1 MDYQFLKIT
10 VADSI
15 AEVELH
21 RPEKANALDENAFH
35 EITRAFEDLDERPEV
50 RAIVL
55 SGAGKHFC
63 AGIDLSLLMGL
74 NALVKESCEGRKRER
89 LRKLVLRLQE
99 PMNAVAA
106 CRKPVLAAVHGGCIG
121 AGLDLAAACDMRYAT
136 EDGYFTIKEIDMGMV
151 ADLGVLQRLPGIIS
165 DGMLREMAYTGR
177 KVGGAE
183 ATRIGLANRSF
194 PDRESMMEA
203 VRGIAATIAAKSPLS
218 IRGSKEI
225 INYGRDHSI
234 ADGLNYIATWNA
246 AMILSEDLMEA
257 GQAAASGKQPQF
269 RD

>member
-1 MDYQFLKIT
+1 MEYQFLKIT
-10 VADSI
+10 IADGI
-15 AEVELH
+15 AEVELN
-21 RPEKANALDENAFH
+21 RPEKANALDENAFN
-35 EITRAFEDLDERPEV
+35 EIARAFEELDDQPEV
-50 RAIVL
+50 RVVIL

-74 NALVKESCEGRKRER
+74 NELVKESCEGRKRER
-89 LRKLVLRLQE
+89 LRKLVFRLQE

-106 CRKPVLAAVHGGCIG
+106 CRKPVLAAIHGGCIG
-121 AGLDLAAACDMRYAT
+121 GGLDLAAACDMRYTT

-177 KVGGAE
+177 KVHGPE
-183 ATRIGLANRSF
+183 ATRIGLANQSF
-194 PDRESMMEA
+194 PDRDSMIEA
-203 VRGIAATIAAKSPLS
+203 VRGIAATIASKSPLS
-218 IRGSKEI
+218 MRGSKEI

-234 ADGLNYIATWNA
+234 EDGLNYIAIWNA

-257 GQAAASGKQPQF
+257 GQAAATGKKPEF

>member
-1 MDYQFLKIT
+1 MDYQFLKISR
-10 VADSI
+10 ANGI

-35 EITRAFEDLDERPEV
+35 EITRAFEELDESPEV
-50 RAIVL
+50 RVIVL

-74 NALVKESCEGRKRER
+74 NELVKESCEGRKRER

-106 CRKPVLAAVHGGCIG
+106 CGKPVLAAIHGGCIG
-121 AGLDLAAACDMRYAT
+121 GGLDLAAACDMRYST
-136 EDGYFTIKEIDMGMV
+136 DEGFFTIKEIDMGMV
-151 ADLGVLQRLPGIIS
+151 ADLGVLQRLPGIIN

-177 KVGGAE
+177 KVPGAE
-183 ATRIGLANRSF
+183 AVRIGLANQSF
-194 PDRESMMEA
+194 ADKDTMMEA

-218 IRGSKEI
+218 IRGNKEI

-246 AMILSEDLMEA
+246 AMILSEDLMTA
-257 GQAAASGKQPQF
+257 GQAAATGKKPEF